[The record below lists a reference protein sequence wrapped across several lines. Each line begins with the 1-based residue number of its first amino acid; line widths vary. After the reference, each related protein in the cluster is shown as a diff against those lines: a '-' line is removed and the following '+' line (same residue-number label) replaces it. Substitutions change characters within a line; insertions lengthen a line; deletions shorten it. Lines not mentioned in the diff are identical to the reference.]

1 MGAIKDTFKKRKE
14 YDSSNPNF
22 NLPENNSLY
31 TKYYLD
37 TWNISPFYGKVD
49 TLGIPVVPK
58 PAFLRFCTFGND
70 PEQFL
75 VLQPVLN
82 FFFPLRQEYEKFYI
96 LNAFNKNSKF
106 YKNKLAPKRAFID
119 SNQEYY
125 EFLQRVYRDFVDYL
139 LGINKFNSIK
149 NYDDF
154 INELLVYIKAENKY
168 LTRAGYVE
176 SYDFSILH
184 TGLGIDIY
192 NGNGLDDNLRL
203 EYYQDINSEAFLELC
218 VRTNMK
224 IDREIPWRIFPDIRT
239 KGGGSKKAGSIDL
252 DFATVI
258 KEFIPDFKDDLQL
271 FFDKFYD
278 RVIPYDENSFAYY
291 EEFVNVL
298 RSFYFSFVR
307 AYPTYKLYLINKC
320 GNADVKVLER
330 DTNDENPFSYDRAKY
345 VDLYLR
351 FRNVELSKVVPEEKL
366 NFYLQNANELYKL
379 KNKGIF
385 DKVSIIEAIKYHTNN
400 VGTLAY
406 RNPSLYELDEKSKMP

>member
-1 MGAIKDTFKKRKE
+1 MGSIKDTFKKRKE

-22 NLPENNSLY
+22 NLPEDNSLY

-75 VLQPVLN
+75 VLQPVLD
-82 FFFPLRQEYEKFYI
+82 FFFPLRQEYEKFYN

-106 YKNKLAPKRAFID
+106 YKNKLTPKRALID

-125 EFLQRVYRDFVDYL
+125 DLLQTIYRNFIDYL

-154 INELLVYIKAENKY
+154 IDELLVYIKTENKY

-176 SYDFSILH
+176 SYDFSLLH

-192 NGNGLDDNLRL
+192 SGNGLDDNLRL
-203 EYYQDINSEAFLELC
+203 EYYQDVNSEAFLELC
-218 VRTNMK
+218 VRTNIK

-239 KGGGSKKAGSIDL
+239 KGGKSSGTTKPNL
-252 DFATVI
+252 DFATTI
-258 KEFIPDFKDDLQL
+258 KQYIPEFNDDLQL

-298 RSFYFSFVR
+298 KSFYFSFVR
-307 AYPTYKLYLINKC
+307 AYPTYKLYLVNKC
-320 GNADVKVLER
+320 GYADVKVIER
-330 DTNDENPFSYDRAKY
+330 DTGDENPFSYDRAKY
-345 VDLYLR
+345 LDLYLK
-351 FRNVELSKVVPEEKL
+351 FRNTELSKVVPEEKL
-366 NFYLQNANELYKL
+366 NFYLQNANELYKT
-379 KNKGIF
+379 KNKGMF
-385 DKVSIIEAIKYHTNN
+385 DKETIIEAIKYHTNN